1 MKCGE
6 GIKIPDLGQDRRLCK
21 PDDDLR
27 KALATT
33 AQAGVRRL
41 PATDA
46 TRKLEGLLS
55 IDDMVLHTETA
66 GIKKDAEL
74 TAEDVVNA
82 LKSVYRS
89 PGEQASS
96 SLLRPGNRNPV
107 GYAHSFRLLTLSSG
121 ALSDRRRERRTIH
134 RSRTA
139 CCTTASEDKYLKEWR
154 KKGRCNQPLSG

>member
-1 MKCGE
+1 V
-6 GIKIPDLGQDRRLCK
+6 
-21 PDDDLR
+21 
-27 KALATT
+27 
-33 AQAGVRRL
+33 AQAGVRRV
-41 PATDA
+41 PVTDA
-46 TRKLEGLLS
+46 TGKLEGLLS

-82 LKSVYRS
+82 LKSVYTS
-89 PGEQASS
+89 QA
-96 SLLRPGNRNPV
+96 RRAGQQQFAAAQQPKPV
-107 GYAHSFRLLTLSSG
+107 EYAHSFRLLTLSSG
-121 ALSDRRRERRTIH
+121 ALSDRRRERRRIH